1 MCNLYSL
8 TKGQSAIRNLFA
20 VKHDC
25 AGNLPPLPAIFPDQ
39 MAPIVRVS
47 AEGERELV
55 VARWGMPWPPQFGGQ
70 SIPLPVKLFP
80 ASVAENTAICKTGSR
95 QKGGFG
101 GRNSFDRCW
110 SLGRR
115 PH

>member
-70 SIPLPVKLFP
+70 SIPLPV
-80 ASVAENTAICKTGSR
+80 
-95 QKGGFG
+95 
-101 GRNSFDRCW
+101 
-110 SLGRR
+110 RR
-115 PH
+115 LRAKPDKKIVDDHAAMPSS